1 MSSVVDETSLITDYN
16 KYFSEVEPKND
27 FLFNIDL
34 REYDEIGEVYDTNM
48 KILLTLLKAIY
59 KSRGLNELSEN
70 GLLFY
75 EFSLFIYSLRNT
87 IDIYLNISATISTIT
102 NIETLAN
109 TSNNCSHT
117 ILTHEN
123 TRLNNFFVK
132 VVKYG
137 ANRFEN
143 DLVIFDVI
151 NGIYFNYLINIY
163 SGERRRINQF
173 ISLYVC
179 SFLSY
184 YYEESK
190 DILKWDYKK
199 LCYLAENDYMKR
211 PSDGIYSPYNP
222 DSNNKDF
229 NKLYN
234 DNFTTS
240 KYKRSFVLIYKSINH
255 ITLLKLIT
263 TIPLNISILESIF
276 TENFKIFFL
285 KLIKLGIIDG
295 FHHNDLHGAN
305 IIYSYDINKLLI
317 IDFGRSCFVKLLHEE
332 NNYINKVL
340 VNEIEN
346 LTYDY
351 LNPLFEKIKSYKQ
364 LYLEANNLLYEYNY
378 VQHRTYKDNIT
389 YPMIVFDHITFILTM
404 YNYLTKYFTE
414 LKKMHE
420 YKEKIEEFI
429 SNFNIICKYS
439 DIYFNFFNVNSNS
452 INIDLLLNKY
462 NKLNTEYLNKLDE
475 ENILY
480 KYKTTFKILLDGLLL
495 VALLLICFSKTV
507 RNDNSIIYSSNHV
520 LLPLQQKNFFISFLI
535 RTYEL
540 KNGIFVNNNH
550 FINYIFAANTKGIN
564 FDLNPYTVPPLEPLP
579 LVSGGKKTKKTNNK
593 RKNNN
598 MKAGSIEFQNSKSTD
613 LFDPMTSTPPL
624 ITKEAEPVIVEEKD
638 EDDEDEEVKEEASK
652 DILFECYKD
661 TYEEIEK
668 IKLLLHKEEKEE
680 KKELTLLFPIKDI
693 YDIDSIDINQE
704 EEQEEQEEEK
714 LGGKKKVVNR
724 KIRRLKKY
732 N

>member
-1 MSSVVDETSLITDYN
+1 M
-16 KYFSEVEPKND
+16 
-27 FLFNIDL
+27 
-34 REYDEIGEVYDTNM
+34 
-48 KILLTLLKAIY
+48 
-59 KSRGLNELSEN
+59 
-70 GLLFY
+70 
-75 EFSLFIYSLRNT
+75 
-87 IDIYLNISATISTIT
+87 
-102 NIETLAN
+102 
-109 TSNNCSHT
+109 
-117 ILTHEN
+117 
-123 TRLNNFFVK
+123 
-132 VVKYG
+132 
-137 ANRFEN
+137 
-143 DLVIFDVI
+143 IFDVI

-439 DIYFNFFNVNSNS
+439 DIYFN
-452 INIDLLLNKY
+452 Y
-462 NKLNTEYLNKLDE
+462 
-475 ENILY
+475 
-480 KYKTTFKILLDGLLL
+480 
-495 VALLLICFSKTV
+495 
-507 RNDNSIIYSSNHV
+507 
-520 LLPLQQKNFFISFLI
+520 
-535 RTYEL
+535 
-540 KNGIFVNNNH
+540 
-550 FINYIFAANTKGIN
+550 
-564 FDLNPYTVPPLEPLP
+564 
-579 LVSGGKKTKKTNNK
+579 
-593 RKNNN
+593 
-598 MKAGSIEFQNSKSTD
+598 
-613 LFDPMTSTPPL
+613 
-624 ITKEAEPVIVEEKD
+624 
-638 EDDEDEEVKEEASK
+638 
-652 DILFECYKD
+652 
-661 TYEEIEK
+661 
-668 IKLLLHKEEKEE
+668 
-680 KKELTLLFPIKDI
+680 
-693 YDIDSIDINQE
+693 
-704 EEQEEQEEEK
+704 
-714 LGGKKKVVNR
+714 
-724 KIRRLKKY
+724 
-732 N
+732 